1 MEGDREYCSE
11 LSRTQGEPMLGT
23 AEPVDIW
30 LLLEYKPAWK
40 SRAVEDNGL
49 EDETNRWLE
58 DSLKRCA
65 ERGLKARPQFIR
77 LPDFDLGTTTLFIA
91 RNNALGRIEASEYD
105 AIREVDVLASDLVP
119 VRENVYFV
127 CTNGQRDLC
136 CARYG
141 LPTFARLQELVGA
154 RVWQTTHLGGH
165 RFAPNV
171 LALPQGILY
180 GRVDVEEVDAFV
192 TTIES
197 GEVSRS
203 HVRGRS
209 AFPPEAQFAEM
220 QVAGRVEALLD
231 IRDDRVR
238 FRTNLGEEEIQVRS
252 ASVPMQIVAS
262 CGDPESKDV
271 YPISGTS

>member
-1 MEGDREYCSE
+1 MEGGREYCSE

-58 DSLKRCA
+58 NSLKRCA

-77 LPDFDLGTTTLFIA
+77 RPDFDIDTTTLFIA
-91 RNNALGRIEASEYD
+91 RNNALGRIEASGYH
-105 AIREVDVLASDLVP
+105 AIREVDVLTSDLIP

-180 GRVDVEEVDAFV
+180 GRVDVDEVDAFV

-197 GEVSRS
+197 GDVARS
-203 HVRGRS
+203 HARGRS
-209 AFPPEAQFAEM
+209 VFPPEAQFAEM

-231 IRDDRVR
+231 VRDDRVR

-252 ASVPMQIVAS
+252 ASIPMQIVAS
-262 CGDPESKDV
+262 CGDAESKDV
-271 YPISGTS
+271 YPISRTA

>member
-58 DSLKRCA
+58 NSLKRCA

-77 LPDFDLGTTTLFIA
+77 RPDFDIDTTTLFIA
-91 RNNALGRIEASEYD
+91 RNNALGRIEASGYH
-105 AIREVDVLASDLVP
+105 AIREVDVLTSDLAP

-154 RVWQTTHLGGH
+154 RAWQTTHLGGH

-180 GRVDVEEVDAFV
+180 GRVDVDEVDAFV

-197 GEVSRS
+197 GDVSRS

-220 QVAGRVEALLD
+220 QVAGRVEVLLD
-231 IRDDRVR
+231 VRDDRVR

-252 ASVPMQIVAS
+252 ASIPMQIVAS
-262 CGDPESKDV
+262 CGDAESKDV
-271 YPISGTS
+271 YPISGTA